1 MDNVHYIDSNDIKMY
16 TDHLKS
22 QFLNWL
28 EEVVYYDDNGN
39 LAMDFNSIEDMVKDF
54 KTQTDENKMF

>member
-1 MDNVHYIDSNDIKMY
+1 MDNAHYIDSNDIKMY
-16 TDHLKS
+16 TDHIKS

-54 KTQTDENKMF
+54 KNQVN

>member
-16 TDHLKS
+16 TDRLKS